1 MQPGPT
7 LSCTVTPEQPAAPKA
22 LGGWG
27 KDHRNKEAGLGS
39 PCKVNRQCHPPAAPA
54 RRALEGQPHR
64 VLYEFIPETSEELQV
79 LPGNI
84 VFVLKKEK
92 DNWAT
97 VMFNGK
103 VLGVYLVG
111 GRML

>member
-1 MQPGPT
+1 MMLASIP
-7 LSCTVTPEQPAAPKA
+7 
-22 LGGWG
+22 
-27 KDHRNKEAGLGS
+27 
-39 PCKVNRQCHPPAAPA
+39 
-54 RRALEGQPHR
+54 RALEGQPHR
-64 VLYEFIPETSEELQV
+64 VLYEFIPETAEELQV

-103 VLGVYLVG
+103 VG
-111 GRML
+111 GSAWHKWGFFRGLAGQ

>member
-1 MQPGPT
+1 MASKP
-7 LSCTVTPEQPAAPKA
+7 
-22 LGGWG
+22 
-27 KDHRNKEAGLGS
+27 
-39 PCKVNRQCHPPAAPA
+39 
-54 RRALEGQPHR
+54 RALEGQPHR
-64 VLYEFIPETSEELQV
+64 VLYEFIPETTEELQV

-103 VLGVYLVG
+103 VPGAGLAQG
-111 GRML
+111 GG